1 LDADELATEARFQ
14 LRRNASAMRKS
25 IMWHLISL
33 DGLFD
38 EYRLG
43 GANRRKVTLVDA
55 KPTSSGLVVLRNDTR
70 S

>member
-1 LDADELATEARFQ
+1 
-14 LRRNASAMRKS
+14 MRKS